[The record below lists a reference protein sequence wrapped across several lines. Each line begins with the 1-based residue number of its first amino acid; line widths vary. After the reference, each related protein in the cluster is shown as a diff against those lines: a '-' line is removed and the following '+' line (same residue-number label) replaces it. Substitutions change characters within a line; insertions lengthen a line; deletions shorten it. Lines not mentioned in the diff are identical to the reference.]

1 MSSNE
6 LFISS
11 CYTSPEYRGCKLY
24 PFALSFIGETFK
36 STIVWGGVRDNNIAS
51 IKGLERAGYKK
62 EAKGIKSNFLGIYR
76 LYE

>member
-1 MSSNE
+1 MSSHE

-36 STIVWGGVRDNNIAS
+36 STIVGVRDNNIAS
-51 IKGLERAGYKK
+51 IKGIERAGYKK
-62 EAKGIKSNFLGIYR
+62 EAEGFKSNLLGIYR